1 MIRTKASI
9 AKQATADSTFQLVK
23 FDSQRSR
30 LPKTAPPQV
39 ESKNKSESDDSEFE
53 RIFGDGGPSKKKKL
67 KKGKKEVTYESAR
80 KEIINFGIAGSK
92 ANEKMDLNQQL

>member
-9 AKQATADSTFQLVK
+9 AKQATAYTTFQLVK
-23 FDSQRSR
+23 FDAQRSR

-39 ESKNKSESDDSEFE
+39 ESGNKSGSDDSEFE
-53 RIFGDGGPSKKKKL
+53 RIFGDGPSKKKKL

-92 ANEKMDLNQQL
+92 ANEKLDLNQQL